1 MLKRLLCAAV
11 LVLSLAAQRPQAGG
25 PFQISGKVVDMVTGQ
40 PLSGVSVGL
49 GPAGTWR
56 PAVTILSADDGS
68 FIFPNVAPGRYSLI
82 AGHRGYL
89 TESFDQHDGYSS
101 AIVVGPALDTSGLIF
116 RLRPESSISGTI
128 SDEAG
133 EPIRHA
139 QITLYR
145 TSEFEGRQ
153 ETRVLNQ
160 ESTDEEGSYRFRH
173 LRAGSYFIAV
183 SAEPWYA
190 QRPFPKLVFT
200 PADNSTTQR
209 VIRRHAEVGHYAE
222 EPETSP
228 LDLAYPITF
237 FPGVT
242 EPASATPV
250 QLKNGER
257 FVADITLQPVPAL
270 HLRVTE
276 DKGENSKSFSNV
288 QLRTRLFGAP
298 VQIPSSTRSM
308 GQGEMEI
315 VGIAPGHYEAE
326 FQQMDQGK
334 PAGSS
339 LLEIDAANSGPLH
352 VEQRMPSVSV
362 SAVIKVDGDIPP
374 QIQGDVQLINTR
386 IRESVAE
393 HFSGAGPIEFK
404 QQLHPGRY
412 EVMIGTNTGEFI
424 KTISATG
431 ATVSGR
437 TVQIKET
444 DPVKLVVT
452 IAHGQGQVT
461 GVALRDDNPLAGVMV
476 LLAPADP
483 AHNNVLFRR
492 DQSDSDGSFTLHSVV
507 PGKYTLLAIEKG
519 WDLEWWKPATLKR
532 YLAGGVIVNV
542 EQNGKYD
549 VKVKVQQAN

>member
-190 QRPFPKLVFT
+190 QRPFPKLVLT
-200 PADNSTTQR
+200 PADNSAPP
-209 VIRRHAEVGHYAE
+209 RRYARYAEGAHYAE
-222 EPETSP
+222 EPVTSP

-237 FPGVT
+237 YPGVT
-242 EPASATPV
+242 EPASATAV
-250 QLKNGER
+250 QLKSGER

-276 DKGENSKSFSNV
+276 DKGGKSFYGV
-288 QLRTRLFGAP
+288 QLRARLFGAP
-298 VQIPSSTRSM
+298 VPVPAQTRPF

-326 FQQMDQGK
+326 FPQTDQGK

-339 LLEIDAANSGPLH
+339 LLEIDAVNSGPLQ
-352 VEQRMPSVSV
+352 VEQRTP
-362 SAVIKVDGDIPP
+362 
-374 QIQGDVQLINTR
+374 
-386 IRESVAE
+386 
-393 HFSGAGPIEFK
+393 
-404 QQLHPGRY
+404 
-412 EVMIGTNTGEFI
+412 
-424 KTISATG
+424 
-431 ATVSGR
+431 
-437 TVQIKET
+437 
-444 DPVKLVVT
+444 
-452 IAHGQGQVT
+452 
-461 GVALRDDNPLAGVMV
+461 
-476 LLAPADP
+476 
-483 AHNNVLFRR
+483 
-492 DQSDSDGSFTLHSVV
+492 
-507 PGKYTLLAIEKG
+507 
-519 WDLEWWKPATLKR
+519 
-532 YLAGGVIVNV
+532 
-542 EQNGKYD
+542 
-549 VKVKVQQAN
+549 